1 MIEFIKRCFCKH
13 GEMKIIEEYEYINL
27 GDTFYD
33 EWINNLRKYLIC
45 EKCGYKRKI
54 SKK

>member
-13 GEMKIIEEYEYINL
+13 GEMKIIEEFEYI
-27 GDTFYD
+27 YIYHVWRK
-33 EWINNLRKYLIC
+33 EVRKYMIC